1 MIKFYSNTISKS
13 LKIFSLL
20 FISLMAQANNTKD
33 VQQILNEINHYR
45 RLHLLKPLTLNSS
58 LNQIALKHSQNMAQH
73 VYAFGHIGFDQRFAK
88 IRQIMP
94 NTAQASENVAYGYK
108 TIHAVVD
115 GWTHSPGH
123 RANIL
128 GSFDL
133 TGIAIA
139 YDKQHRPYYTQIFAR
154 QGRPVTPHIT
164 QISRHRHVGPSPQIL
179 LAKVGEQL
187 TKILP

>member
-1 MIKFYSNTISKS
+1 MFSVQAQNTS
-13 LKIFSLL
+13 
-20 FISLMAQANNTKD
+20 D
-33 VQQILNEINHYR
+33 VQLILKEVNHYR
-45 RLHLLKPLTLNSS
+45 LMHLLKPLTLNPALS
-58 LNQIALKHSQNMAQH
+58 QIALKHSQNMAQH

-88 IRQIMP
+88 IRQILP

-108 TIHAVVD
+108 SIDAVVS

-139 YDKQHRPYYTQIFAR
+139 YDQNHRPYYTQIFAR
-154 QGRPVTPHIT
+154 QGRPIAPNTIKVV
-164 QISRHRHVGPSPQIL
+164 RHRNVGPSPQVL
-179 LAKVGEQL
+179 FHHVGQAFSKL
-187 TKILP
+187 F